1 MKKIYLFLIP
11 LVLASASAKASN
23 KTYDNDFI
31 VKSYTDIKN
40 YINKKNETRKYK
52 GLEGLY
58 LNFGYAMAYT
68 GSSDN
73 IFVSGG
79 DLSGVTTGG
88 DYATSKNFRDAS
100 NRYDNFY
107 VGLMYAININN
118 YIIAPEINKYIVYS
132 GTSMGNYSNYKIN
145 FGLDLS
151 DNSTLLFGFGLSRSK
166 QILTDGYNISNEYD
180 WHFLFEPAFIYRFNE
195 KYAVNLSVKL
205 ERDYNYEATNK
216 LTSSPLKIQYDM
228 TTYNIGFMYKF

>member
-11 LVLASASAKASN
+11 LVLANASAKASN
-23 KTYDNDFI
+23 KTYNNDFI
-31 VKSYTDIKN
+31 VKSYTDIKD

-68 GSSDN
+68 GDTQTITANNQLPLDKEEDDIARARNYRSLD
-73 IFVSGG
+73 
-79 DLSGVTTGG
+79 D
-88 DYATSKNFRDAS
+88 
-100 NRYDNFY
+100 RYDNFY
-107 VGLMYAININN
+107 LGLMYAININN

-132 GTSMGNYSNYKIN
+132 GKSMGNYSNYKIN
-145 FGLDLS
+145 LGFDLS
-151 DNSTLLFGFGLSRSK
+151 DKSTLLFGFGFNRSK
-166 QILTDGYNISNEYD
+166 EIYYNSATISNKYK

-195 KYAVNLSVKL
+195 KYAVNLSVKV
-205 ERDYNYEATNK
+205 ETDYGLDNVQDRYNDDV
-216 LTSSPLKIQYDM
+216 IINYDM